1 MNECE
6 VTDMDFNTFD
16 IKTAMENCDK
26 ALFYLHSALNE
37 LNRAFGWG
45 VADILGGA
53 IFITLA
59 KRKKMENAN
68 KDLLLAKNNIN
79 RMLRQ
84 FKSPTTITNVGFL
97 PGGFLS
103 TTDMI
108 FDNFISDV
116 MVQEKIKNAQ
126 ASVQETIV
134 KLEKIREK
142 LVAAL

>member
-1 MNECE
+1 
-6 VTDMDFNTFD
+6 
-16 IKTAMENCDK
+16 
-26 ALFYLHSALNE
+26 
-37 LNRAFGWG
+37 
-45 VADILGGA
+45 
-53 IFITLA
+53 
-59 KRKKMENAN
+59 MENAN

-84 FKSPTTITNVGFL
+84 FQSPTTITNVEFL

-142 LVAAL
+142 LVASL

>member
-1 MNECE
+1 
-6 VTDMDFNTFD
+6 MDSFD
-16 IKTAMENCDK
+16 IDLKAALDNCDK

-53 IFITLA
+53 LFISLA

-84 FKSPTTITNVGFL
+84 FKSKTTITNIDFM
-97 PGGFLS
+97 PGGFVG
-103 TTDMI
+103 TTDYL
-108 FDNFISDV
+108 FDNFVSDII
-116 MVQEKIKNAQ
+116 VQEKIKNAQ
-126 ASVQETIV
+126 ASVTENIE
-134 KLEKIREK
+134 KLEIIREK
-142 LVAAL
+142 LMKALYPTY

>member
-1 MNECE
+1 
-6 VTDMDFNTFD
+6 MDFNTID
-16 IKTAMENCDK
+16 LKGALENCDK

-79 RMLRQ
+79 RMLRK
-84 FKSPTTITNVGFL
+84 FRSDTVITNVEFL
-97 PGGFLS
+97 PGGFLT

-108 FDNFISDV
+108 FDNVISDV
-116 MVQEKIKNAQ
+116 MVQEKIRNAQ
-126 ASVQETIV
+126 ASVNETID
-134 KLEKIREK
+134 KLEMVRDK
-142 LVAAL
+142 LTAALYQRGY